1 MKRTMP
7 HSAHNTQLATR
18 EHAQYGYV
26 DGAGI
31 EVLHA
36 RFEHHRFATHAH
48 DTWAIGAVLRGAK
61 DSMTS
66 ARQPSIVN
74 AGEVYAIP
82 PHVAH
87 AGMSIGDH
95 GCEYVMLYVPDAE
108 WQLQCDIH
116 GVSPHAFSQPVKMRR
131 AMAPFVQFAALS
143 MQSSHMSSTWPDEWA
158 LLCEA
163 VLGSMNNRD
172 ASAQS
177 SSIVADKR
185 LRDAKAYL
193 QAFSSRN
200 VSLDELAREASLSAS
215 ELCRRFTAAFGLSPH
230 RYQLVLRLKTA
241 KHLLL
246 DGMTPS
252 AAAAA
257 TGFADQSHLGRH
269 FKAVFGV
276 TPGAVARRNS
286 ARTF

>member
-1 MKRTMP
+1 MP
-7 HSAHNTQLATR
+7 ALKHDTQPGTPD
-18 EHAQYGYV
+18 HAQYGYV
-26 DGAGI
+26 DATGI

-36 RFEHHRFATHAH
+36 RFERHRFAAHAH
-48 DTWAIGAVLRGAK
+48 DTWAIGAVIRGAK
-61 DSMTS
+61 DSMTN
-66 ARQPSIVN
+66 ARQPAIVR

-95 GCEYVMLYVPDAE
+95 GCEYVMLYVPDTE
-108 WQLQCDIH
+108 WRLQCDIH
-116 GVSPHAFSQPVKMRR
+116 RVSPHVLSRPVPMRDVL
-131 AMAPFVQFAALS
+131 APFMQFATLS
-143 MQSSHMSSTWPDEWA
+143 MQGSLALPDAWP

-163 VLGSMNNRD
+163 MLGTLSGRKASMP
-172 ASAQS
+172 S
-177 SSIVADKR
+177 SNVVTDKR
-185 LRDAKAYL
+185 LRDARAYL

-230 RYQLVLRLKTA
+230 RYQVVLRLKTA

-246 DGMTPS
+246 DGLTP
-252 AAAAA
+252 ADAAAA

-269 FKAVFGV
+269 FKAMFGV
-276 TPGAVARRNS
+276 TPGAVARRDS
-286 ARTF
+286 VIAR

>member
-1 MKRTMP
+1 MPRSTDNARTT
-7 HSAHNTQLATR
+7 AK
-18 EHAQYGYV
+18 EHARYGYA
-26 DGAGI
+26 DGTGI

-36 RFEHHRFATHAH
+36 RFERHRFTPHAH

-66 ARQPSIVN
+66 ARQPSIVQ
-74 AGEVYAIP
+74 AGEVYAIA

-95 GCEYVMLYVPDAE
+95 GCEYVMLYVPDDE
-108 WQLQCDIH
+108 WRLQCDIH
-116 GVSPHAFSQPVKMRR
+116 GVSPNAFSQPVTMRR
-131 AMAPFVQFAALS
+131 AMAPFAQFAALS
-143 MQSSHMSSTWPDEWA
+143 MQGSQHSSAWPDEWA

-163 VLGSMNNRD
+163 VLGSMNDRNT
-172 ASAQS
+172 SAPFS
-177 SSIVADKR
+177 SKAADKR
-185 LRDAKAYL
+185 LRDARAYL

-246 DGMTPS
+246 EGMTPS

>member
-1 MKRTMP
+1 MTRTM
-7 HSAHNTQLATR
+7 SRSTHN
-18 EHAQYGYV
+18 EHAQFGYV
-26 DGAGI
+26 DGTGI

-36 RFEHHRFATHAH
+36 RFERHRFTAHAH

-66 ARQPSIVN
+66 ARHPSIVS

-82 PHVAH
+82 PHIAH

-108 WQLQCDIH
+108 WRLQCDIH
-116 GVSPHAFSQPVKMRR
+116 GVSPHALSQPVKMRH
-131 AMAPFVQFAALS
+131 AMAPFAQFAALS
-143 MQSSHMSSTWPDEWA
+143 MQSPRLSSAWPDEWA

-163 VLGSMNNRD
+163 VLGSMNDRH

-177 SSIVADKR
+177 SSIVADR
-185 LRDAKAYL
+185 RVRDAQTYL
-193 QAFSSRN
+193 QAFSGRN

-241 KHLLL
+241 KQLLL

-286 ARTF
+286 AKTF